1 LLYLFLRS
9 AIGLWAINLETAGSV
24 RERLYFDSL
33 ARIRFPLPPVLE
45 QQRIEARIE
54 ELAAKINEAQRLRE
68 QAREEIENLCRA
80 VLNDDPDAKLIPMNE
95 LVRLRCPDVTVQQD
109 ESYQFAGVYCFGR
122 GVFRAQ
128 KKTGMEFAYK
138 QLTRLKTDNFVYPKL
153 MAWEGA
159 LGIVPPE
166 CDGCVVSTEFPVFE
180 ALEDRVLPEV
190 LDTYFKSPNVW
201 SHLSGSST
209 GTNVRRRRLSPSDFL
224 AYRMPLPS
232 RVTQERLRRVRLQVD
247 ALKKI
252 QAQTAAELNA
262 LLPAVLDKAFKGE
275 L

>member
-122 GVFRAQ
+122 GVF
-128 KKTGMEFAYK
+128 E
-138 QLTRLKTDNFVYPKL
+138 
-153 MAWEGA
+153 
-159 LGIVPPE
+159 
-166 CDGCVVSTEFPVFE
+166 
-180 ALEDRVLPEV
+180 
-190 LDTYFKSPNVW
+190 
-201 SHLSGSST
+201 
-209 GTNVRRRRLSPSDFL
+209 RRRRPGWS
-224 AYRMPLPS
+224 S
-232 RVTQERLRRVRLQVD
+232 R
-247 ALKKI
+247 I
-252 QAQTAAELNA
+252 SN
-262 LLPAVLDKAFKGE
+262 
-275 L
+275 